1 MDPLSPLDPSHLWTP
16 PPLDPS
22 TFGPLRSDSPDLVA
36 VTFHLPRVLQIWW
49 LSPLTPHLW
58 TPRPPTFGPPG
69 PEGPPDLVAVTF
81 GGIAVRENEAD
92 ALNWTTRD
100 VKLIR
105 DYCSIPRSV
114 MTVTKQRH
122 SAAFKARVA
131 LEAAKQTR
139 TLAEPSCAEPRGR
152 HSTRGRPGSGAGRP
166 APSTFPP
173 PRGNPAFLRAR
184 CFRCE
189 LARSSATSGRND
201 ASWSYTTL
209 RRPLLPFRG
218 CRHSSGSFS
227 CRSPIA
233 GSLWPAK
240 MAPFQAATDSDVT

>member
-1 MDPLSPLDPSHLWTP
+1 
-16 PPLDPS
+16 
-22 TFGPLRSDSPDLVA
+22 
-36 VTFHLPRVLQIWW
+36 
-49 LSPLTPHLW
+49 
-58 TPRPPTFGPPG
+58 
-69 PEGPPDLVAVTF
+69 
-81 GGIAVRENEAD
+81 
-92 ALNWTTRD
+92 
-100 VKLIR
+100 
-105 DYCSIPRSV
+105 
-114 MTVTKQRH
+114 MTITKQRH

-209 RRPLLPFRG
+209 RSTSAAIARVSPFLRLILLPQPDSRLALA
-218 CRHSSGSFS
+218 REN
-227 CRSPIA
+227 
-233 GSLWPAK
+233 GSLPGRDR
-240 MAPFQAATDSDVT
+240 Q

>member
-1 MDPLSPLDPSHLWTP
+1 
-16 PPLDPS
+16 
-22 TFGPLRSDSPDLVA
+22 
-36 VTFHLPRVLQIWW
+36 
-49 LSPLTPHLW
+49 
-58 TPRPPTFGPPG
+58 
-69 PEGPPDLVAVTF
+69 
-81 GGIAVRENEAD
+81 
-92 ALNWTTRD
+92 
-100 VKLIR
+100 
-105 DYCSIPRSV
+105 

-189 LARSSATSGRND
+189 LAKQRD
-201 ASWSYTTL
+201 L
-209 RRPLLPFRG
+209 RTQRRELVIHNAALDLCCHFAGVAIPPA
-218 CRHSSGSFS
+218 HS
-227 CRSPIA
+227 
-233 GSLWPAK
+233 L
-240 MAPFQAATDSDVT
+240 AAAR